1 MNFIVSHNFIEG
13 NTCADGLANIGLNI
27 DTYMIWYELS
37 QDIREIYVLNWHG
50 KPNSRFVNM

>member
-37 QDIREIYVLNWHG
+37 QDIREIYV
-50 KPNSRFVNM
+50 